1 LASVK
6 PVLSFVALLLLAAR
20 GLADCPT
27 PRLRLTA
34 STREPRQGAI
44 VGVTLRSDAPLSAA
58 VLTGEGERIPLE
70 AETVASPDR
79 AGLVFRGLVGID
91 FEAKTGHERFE
102 LEAQDSCGGTHRA
115 DLELRVRAGG
125 FPSQRL
131 TLEPKYVEPPESEK
145 ERIAEDRAKVE
156 RAWASG
162 EEGRRWRGAFAL
174 PVPGTNP
181 GAFGARRV
189 LNGETKSRHAG
200 VDMAA
205 AEGTPVLAAA
215 PARVALAED
224 LYFSGGTVILDHG
237 GGLFTTYFH
246 LSRIDVHVGDVVAAK
261 QPIAAVGATGRV
273 TGPHL
278 HWGARLHG
286 KRVNPLGLL
295 RLAPWPPKGPE
306 KSDQSVKKQALSFTK

>member
-1 LASVK
+1 VRFLLSVA
-6 PVLSFVALLLLAAR
+6 VLLLLPPPSGA
-20 GLADCPT
+20 LADCAAPT
-27 PRLRLTA
+27 LRLTA
-34 STREPRQGAI
+34 STLQPRQGAI
-44 VGVTLRSDAPLSAA
+44 VSVVLRSDVPLASA
-58 VLTGEGERIPLE
+58 VLTGEGERVPLE
-70 AETVASPDR
+70 MDASGR
-79 AGLVFRGLVGID
+79 VFRGLVGVD
-91 FEAKTGHERFE
+91 FEAPLGKERFE
-102 LEAQDSCGGTHRA
+102 VETTDPCDVSHAASLD
-115 DLELRVRAGG
+115 LRVLAGA

-145 ERIAEDRAKVE
+145 ERIAADHEKVQK
-156 RAWASG
+156 AWDSG
-162 EEGRRWRGAFAL
+162 EEGRRWRGAFSL
-174 PVPGTNP
+174 PVPGTKA

-205 AEGTPVLAAA
+205 AAGTPVLAAA

-246 LSRIDVHVGDVVAAK
+246 LSKIDVRVGDVVAVR
-261 QPIAAVGATGRV
+261 QQIGEVGATGRA

-295 RLAPWPPKGPE
+295 RLTPGPPPARVWKT
-306 KSDQSVKKQALSFTK
+306 DQSVKK

>member
-1 LASVK
+1 
-6 PVLSFVALLLLAAR
+6 LLPLFS
-20 GLADCPT
+20 LADCPT
-27 PRLRLTA
+27 PHLRLTA
-34 STREPRQGAI
+34 TTREPRQGGI
-44 VGVTLRSDAPLSAA
+44 VVVTLRSDAPLAAA
-58 VLTGEGERIPLE
+58 VLVGPGERIPLE
-70 AETVASPDR
+70 GDEARSA
-79 AGLVFRGLVGID
+79 FRGLIGVD
-91 FEAKTGHERFE
+91 FAAKTGGERFQI
-102 LEAQDSCGGTHRA
+102 EAQDPCGSTHQA
-115 DLELRVRAGG
+115 ALELRVRAGG

-145 ERIAEDRAKVE
+145 ERIASDREKVT

-174 PVPGTNP
+174 PVPGTKP

-189 LNGETKSRHAG
+189 LNGQTKSRHGG

-246 LSRIDVHVGDVVAAK
+246 LSRIDVREGEVVAAK
-261 QPIAAVGATGRV
+261 QAIALVGATGRA

-286 KRVNPLGLL
+286 QRVNPLGLL
-295 RLAPWPPKGPE
+295 RLPAWPVDSSKQ
-306 KSDQSVKKQALSFTK
+306 SDRSVTKEDLSSTK

>member
-1 LASVK
+1 VFQRFRFAS
-6 PVLSFVALLLLAAR
+6 LRATFVSVRLLLALLLLLRAPA
-20 GLADCPT
+20 GLADCAA
-27 PRLRLTA
+27 PRLSLTA
-34 STREPRQGAI
+34 STREPRQGGI
-44 VGVTLRSDAPLSAA
+44 VAVTLRSDAPLSTG
-58 VLTGEGERIPLE
+58 VLTGEEERVPLE
-70 AETVASPDR
+70 SDGSGR
-79 AGLVFRGLVGID
+79 VFRGLVGVD
-91 FEAKTGHERFE
+91 FAAKTGPERFDV
-102 LEAQDSCGGTHRA
+102 EATDACGGAHRTA
-115 DLELRVRAGG
+115 LELRVKSGG

-131 TLEPKYVEPPESEK
+131 TVEPKYVEPPESEK
-145 ERIAEDRAKVE
+145 ARIEADHEKVE

-162 EEGRRWRGAFAL
+162 EEGRRWRGPFAL
-174 PVPGTNP
+174 PVPGTTP

-189 LNGETKSRHAG
+189 LNGQTKSRHGG

-261 QPIAAVGATGRV
+261 QPIAAVGATGRA

-278 HWGARLHG
+278 HWGARLNG
-286 KRVNPLGLL
+286 KRVNPSALL
-295 RLAPWPPKGPE
+295 KLPSWPT
-306 KSDQSVKKQALSFTK
+306 KS